1 MDHYWFT
8 PVDQPRDGVIDI
20 PVVTVRLSTP
30 TADDFSP
37 VYDLVNDDASF
48 TDEETECS

>member
-1 MDHYWFT
+1 MDHFWFV
-8 PVDQPRDGVIDI
+8 PVDQPHDGVWDI
-20 PVVTVRLSTP
+20 PPVTTQPRTP